1 MLKDAVVAFGGDS
14 NRGPLISQ
22 HKYEWES
29 MSGRQ
34 LTLFDIKM
42 EEMSKVEWEALQR
55 LAIGRLQEMDV
66 SVSYGMLKRE
76 NLVMY
81 VKYASWRI
89 AFAFKI
95 ARNVPSCWLT
105 VYCVLRFSSKECL
118 SEAIQEKN
126 RSCGKTRYMLTMT
139 RFNSCYC

>member
-14 NRGPLISQ
+14 TRGSLISQ

-76 NLVMY
+76 NLVVY
-81 VKYASWRI
+81 VKHAS
-89 AFAFKI
+89 
-95 ARNVPSCWLT
+95 
-105 VYCVLRFSSKECL
+105 
-118 SEAIQEKN
+118 
-126 RSCGKTRYMLTMT
+126 
-139 RFNSCYC
+139 